1 MAKETRQR
9 LGAQD
14 NPVTDKDKAELD
26 IPEYVITAAKL
37 NDGKVDFSFRIQK
50 GVHEGDVNNTKG
62 AGIFYD
68 TLQDAFNKFV
78 VHLTVIDQVFKH
90 KGVEIDDIDTMHTD
104 EEVLNYT
111 VSSFKIIG
119 ENDSESIQIFGS
131 KYTPLG
137 DMPVQTPKIP
147 LDGLSSYKWYNELKA
162 ASDEVRREVKLYKE
176 GNFEVPEKE
185 EPTSKQL
192 KITDM
197 EKANA
202 FDDELE
208 KASM

>member
-1 MAKETRQR
+1 MAKANRQR

-14 NPVTDKDKAELD
+14 NPVTEQDKAELD
-26 IPEYVITAAKL
+26 IPEYVIIAAKL

-68 TLQDAFNKFV
+68 TLQDAFNKFA
-78 VHLTVIDQVFKH
+78 VHLAVIDQVYKH

-104 EEVLNYT
+104 GEVLNYT
-111 VSSFKIIG
+111 VSSFKIVG
-119 ENDSESIQIFGS
+119 ENDSESIQVFGS

-162 ASDEVRREVKLYKE
+162 ASDEVRREVAEYKE

-208 KASM
+208 KASV

>member
-1 MAKETRQR
+1 MAKETRPR
-9 LGAQD
+9 KGTQD

-26 IPEYVITAAKL
+26 IPEYVIIAAKL

-50 GVHEGDVNNTKG
+50 GIHSGEIANIKG
-62 AGIFYD
+62 VGIFFD
-68 TLQDAFNKFV
+68 TLQDAFNKFA
-78 VHLTVIDQVFKH
+78 VHLAVIDEAYKH
-90 KGVEIDDIDTMHTD
+90 KGVDIEDIDTMHMD
-104 EEVLNYT
+104 ELATTYQVA
-111 VSSFKIIG
+111 SFKIMG
-119 ENDSESIQIFGS
+119 EDDAESIILIGS
-131 KYTPLG
+131 KYTSLG
-137 DMPVQTPKIP
+137 DISIQTPKIP
-147 LDGLSSYKWYNELKA
+147 LDGLSSYHWYNELKA

-197 EKANA
+197 EKAST